1 MSVAG
6 RVVLLVGGVGGA
18 KLACGL
24 ARILPPEA
32 LTIVVNTADDFRHL
46 GLHVSP
52 DLDTVMYTLADLA
65 NPETGWGVA
74 GDSFRAMEMLAGYDG
89 PTWFRLG
96 DVDLA
101 THLARTA
108 WLDEGLTLTQVTARL
123 CERLGIRHT
132 LLPVTDDPLATRLD
146 TDEGE
151 LTFQV
156 YFVARGWQPVVRAV
170 RYVGADQAHI
180 GAGVARV
187 LEEAGL
193 IVLGPSN
200 PVLSID
206 PILAVPGVR
215 ERIIANSAP
224 CVAISPIIGGRA
236 VRGPAAKLMAELGMD
251 VSPAGIAR
259 HYGDLLSGII
269 LDEEDRALADAIEAV
284 GVRAFARRTLMLTD
298 KDKVNL
304 AQALLTWAEG
314 VAT

>member
-1 MSVAG
+1 MSVAE

-18 KLACGL
+18 KLAYGL
-24 ARILPPEA
+24 ARILPPGA
-32 LTIVVNTADDFRHL
+32 LTVVVNTADDFRHL
-46 GLHVSP
+46 GLHISP
-52 DLDTVMYTLADLA
+52 DLDTVMYTLAGLA

-74 GDSFRAMEMLAGYDG
+74 GDSFRMMETLIRYGG

-108 WLDEGLTLTQVTARL
+108 WLEESLTLTQVTARL
-123 CERLGIRHT
+123 CERLGVRHT
-132 LLPVTDDPLATRLD
+132 LLPVTDDPLATWLD

-151 LTFQV
+151 LAFQV
-156 YFVARGWQPVVRAV
+156 YFVARGWQPVVHAA
-170 RYVGADQAHI
+170 RYVGADQARI
-180 GAGVARV
+180 GAGVACA
-187 LEEAGL
+187 LEEASL

-215 ERIIANSAP
+215 ERIAAGGAP
-224 CVAISPIIGGRA
+224 CVAISPIIAGRA
-236 VRGPAAKLMAELGMD
+236 VRGPAAKLMAELGME
-251 VSPAGIAR
+251 VSPVGIVH
-259 HYGDLLSGII
+259 HYGDMLTGII
-269 LDEEDRALADAIEAV
+269 LDEEDRALVGAIEAV
-284 GVRAFARRTLMLTD
+284 DVRAFARPTLMLTD
-298 KDKVNL
+298 EDKVSL